1 MINYYFLNMISTKS
15 FLFLENFIK
24 NSLHGNMSKQEKF
37 NLNKNI
43 QYQKYQV
50 KQKCY
55 ISDLF

>member
-1 MINYYFLNMISTKS
+1 
-15 FLFLENFIK
+15 LFIENFIR
-24 NSLHGNMSKQEKF
+24 NSLQGNNMSEQDQY

-55 ISDLF
+55 ICDFF

>member
-1 MINYYFLNMISTKS
+1 
-15 FLFLENFIK
+15 LFIENFIR
-24 NSLHGNMSKQEKF
+24 NSLQGNNMPGKDQF

-55 ISDLF
+55 ICDLF